1 MLEFQMVVS
10 RWLSVVSQSISR
22 QLLFFGQRPFLACL
36 ERSEGT
42 NDQRRSTA
50 SCSIEDQF

>member
-1 MLEFQMVVS
+1 MLEFQKVVR
-10 RWLSVVSQSISR
+10 RWTLVV
-22 QLLFFGQRPFLACL
+22 GQRPFLACL